1 IPVAVPSFA
10 LQRSRKC
17 SCVTPPPRSAR
28 ILAAGIRQR
37 RKRQQRRVEEPPE
50 PGTLALAR
58 LADVV
63 HAIVPVARPE
73 QRDSVDANREALVE
87 RARAVFEDRAAL
99 LGDRGLKE
107 RFLLAGMQLRSVKEG
122 DRFLENAQLVRHLYV
137 MSHCERQPDAIVGDA
152 GANPLAPG
160 RKPPMLHVAGDK
172 LARR

>member
-63 HAIVPVARPE
+63 HAIVPVARAE
-73 QRDSVDANREALVE
+73 QRNSVDADREAMIE
-87 RARAVFEDRAAL
+87 RPRAVFEDRAAL
-99 LGDRGLKE
+99 LGDRRLKE
-107 RFLLAGMQLRSVKEG
+107 RFILAGTELRTVQEG
-122 DRFLENAQLVRHLYV
+122 NRFL
-137 MSHCERQPDAIVGDA
+137 
-152 GANPLAPG
+152 
-160 RKPPMLHVAGDK
+160 
-172 LARR
+172 